1 MNDVAAIAR
10 RLDTGPRPVRTGM
23 TTYSDQVDSPHAS
36 QSHDLRATHISVS
49 PSRVLSMRARRLGV
63 SLREQG
69 RKVTETTRTVQR
81 RYPSVGEREMLPGCR
96 RRAAA

>member
-23 TTYSDQVDSPHAS
+23 TTYSDHVDSPHAS

-49 PSRVLSMRARRLGV
+49 PRGWLSMRAHDV
-63 SLREQG
+63 SESHCESRGG
-69 RKVTETTRTVQR
+69 R
-81 RYPSVGEREMLPGCR
+81 
-96 RRAAA
+96 